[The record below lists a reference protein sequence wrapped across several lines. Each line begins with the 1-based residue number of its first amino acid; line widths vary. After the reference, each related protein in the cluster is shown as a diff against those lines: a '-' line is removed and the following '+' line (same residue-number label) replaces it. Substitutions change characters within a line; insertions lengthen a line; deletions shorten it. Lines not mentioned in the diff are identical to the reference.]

1 MNAVTNYIAN
11 MKRQANKKRGIK
23 TNLNIVKEY
32 LKRFLGFILRGH
44 KNILDTLED
53 PVGPTAV

>member
-1 MNAVTNYIAN
+1 